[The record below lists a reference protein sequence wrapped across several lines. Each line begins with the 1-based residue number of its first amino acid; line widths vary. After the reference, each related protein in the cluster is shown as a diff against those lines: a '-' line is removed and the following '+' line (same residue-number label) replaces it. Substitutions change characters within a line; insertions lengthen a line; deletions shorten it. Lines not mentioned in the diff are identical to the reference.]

1 MIDVTHYNED
11 YMVNDIPVSPNRDP
25 VSYTGQEAVDRQ
37 FNQPIVQKEVLTT
50 KSKDT
55 IGTGSLEKEQIS
67 SSGYDEKQPPLVS
80 PQVLDLTHKQ
90 TLALGQNFILG
101 DDFLQASQQLA
112 TTSGGSANAV
122 VLQEFLKAV
131 GTALAELRQ
140 ALKEGESGKGVKSR
154 ELMRWLTILDN
165 LRPNPSELAGMAAL
179 RDELQAFKKQ
189 SGNGPIYLGDRPDLA
204 YRLFRAGVK
213 FREGNGTESEAIKEK
228 IASGSAPYDNPVY
241 ANMALQLPE
250 GWESLNLNSSDLNQ
264 LLADLDQQIGVTAM
278 KVAVKSGMEGEGLL
292 LVAGMAASLM
302 SPLAQSQ
309 PQLADQLILQMQ
321 LQSLKAG
328 AKDGQVK
335 LVDHPEIMLQ
345 LKQQGII
352 PSSINSELAGTA
364 KELADQHTPPY
375 DNPVYAQMAQEL
387 PPGWEDLSLNDLN
400 KSIQQLNDQMLSQAQ
415 QASTQLPPSGGVY
428 NFIEIN
434 NQLMMIKEIANLAE
448 SSMNPHQNFFRTF
461 GFDSSDQLL
470 QKIMKQLDIPGPF
483 QSALEDIML
492 TLMLT
497 TSLADTVGQQ
507 AGLDFL
513 RGNSLSRKI
522 RNLMQSRLPDLL
534 TERLAE
540 RYQISADDQH
550 ILKQSLIGFSIA
562 YSLSLAGSRPLLQQ
576 ALNSLSKIDDLGS
589 PAGIAQIL
597 LDESVGE
604 EEETDHVIDQTIQRL
619 REQFEGK
626 YSIEN
631 LDLLRA
637 LIKVMLK
644 LLAQIS
650 AVSVDGSNQSSGG
663 DFLLPI
669 QG

>member
-1 MIDVTHYNED
+1 
-11 YMVNDIPVSPNRDP
+11 MVNEIPISPNRDP
-25 VSYTGQEAVDRQ
+25 VSYPGQEAIDTQ
-37 FNQPIVQKEVLTT
+37 FNQPIVQEPSLTKT
-50 KSKDT
+50 KPKDT
-55 IGTGSLEKEQIS
+55 IGTGSLAEGQIPS
-67 SSGYDEKQPPLVS
+67 TGYDEKQPPLIT
-80 PQVLDLTHKQ
+80 PQALDLTSNQ
-90 TLALGQNFILG
+90 SLPLGQNFVLG
-101 DDFLQASQQLA
+101 DDFLQASKQLS
-112 TTSGGSANAV
+112 TTQGGTADSV

-140 ALKEGESGKGVKSR
+140 TLQEGESGKGVKSR
-154 ELMRWLTILDN
+154 ELMRWLTVLDN

-179 RDELQAFKKQ
+179 RDELQALKKQ
-189 SGNGPIYLGDRPDLA
+189 SGSGPLHLGDRPDLA
-204 YRLFRAGVK
+204 YRLLRAGVK
-213 FREGNGTESEAIKEK
+213 FPESQGKENAAIKEK
-228 IASGSAPYDNPVY
+228 IANGTSPYDNPVY

-250 GWESLNLNSSDLNQ
+250 GWESLNLKSSDLNQ
-264 LLADLDQQIGVTAM
+264 LLAGLDQQIGVTAT

-292 LVAGMAASLM
+292 LIAGMAASLM

-321 LQSLKAG
+321 LQSLKAE
-328 AKDGQVK
+328 AKDGRVK

-352 PSSINSELAGTA
+352 PSSKNSELRGTA
-364 KELADQHTPPY
+364 QELADHQTPPY
-375 DNPVYAQMAQEL
+375 DNPIYAQMAKEL
-387 PPGWEDLSLNDLN
+387 PPGWEDLSLEDLN
-400 KSIQQLNDQMLSQAQ
+400 KSVQQLNDQMLDQAQ
-415 QASTQLPPSGGVY
+415 KAAAQLPPSGGVY

-434 NQLMMIKEIANLAE
+434 NQLMMIKEIANLAA
-448 SSMNPHQNFFRTF
+448 SSMNPHQNFLKSL
-461 GFDSSDQLL
+461 GLDSSDQLL
-470 QKIMKQLDIPGPF
+470 QSIMKQLDIPGPF

-507 AGLDFL
+507 SGLDFL
-513 RGNSLSRKI
+513 RGNSLSTKI
-522 RNLMQSRLPDLL
+522 RNFMQSRLPDLL

-540 RYQISADDQH
+540 RYHLSADDQQ
-550 ILKQSLIGFSIA
+550 ILKQSFVGFSIA
-562 YSLSLAGSRPLLQQ
+562 YSLSLSGSRPLLQQ
-576 ALNSLSKIDDLGS
+576 ALNSLSKIDDLNS

-597 LDESVGE
+597 LDESGGE
-604 EEETDHVIDQTIQRL
+604 DEEIGHVADQTVQRL

-644 LLAQIS
+644 LLAEIS
-650 AVSVDGSNQSSGG
+650 TVQSGGPTPQSSGG
-663 DFLLPI
+663 DVLLPI